1 MISKICG
8 ASNHFHQVGLIT
20 VHQPFLALFLRS
32 KDSVLV
38 LNHWI
43 FHLHLAY
50 IHLTPSTRLKYTLWL
65 FLPTMPLANEGL
77 YPNPPIFPNHPTAN
91 SLGTSLPNLLDFIS
105 SLTVTA
111 KKGTRSAFH
120 KHNRWPTGHLPP
132 PPIPATRIGI
142 FFSGRVTCEFM
153 VVNPP
158 NWVYLWSQKVS
169 NPWSSMK
176 NIPPKRK
183 NRRNSVPIENGTTC
197 YKKDISSSF
206 KNHQFLGDMFVFR
219 EVHVFQLNP
228 WAHFSWGDGFLLFRH
243 GLFCDS
249 PVPRGKKNESH
260 CFFGMSAVEHHGE
273 TATRY
278 RNDPN

>member
-132 PPIPATRIGI
+132 P
-142 FFSGRVTCEFM
+142 
-153 VVNPP
+153 
-158 NWVYLWSQKVS
+158 
-169 NPWSSMK
+169 
-176 NIPPKRK
+176 
-183 NRRNSVPIENGTTC
+183 
-197 YKKDISSSF
+197 
-206 KNHQFLGDMFVFR
+206 
-219 EVHVFQLNP
+219 
-228 WAHFSWGDGFLLFRH
+228 
-243 GLFCDS
+243 
-249 PVPRGKKNESH
+249 
-260 CFFGMSAVEHHGE
+260 
-273 TATRY
+273 RY
-278 RNDPN
+278 RPQESASFFQGAWRVSSWLSTPPTGCIFGVKKFRIHGARWKIYPQKERIEGIPSPLKTGQLVIKRTFHHRSKTINF